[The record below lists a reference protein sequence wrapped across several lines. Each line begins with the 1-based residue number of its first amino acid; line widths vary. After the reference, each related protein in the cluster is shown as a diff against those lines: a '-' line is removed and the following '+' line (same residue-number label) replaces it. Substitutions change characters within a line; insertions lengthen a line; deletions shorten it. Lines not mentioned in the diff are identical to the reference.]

1 MKKKFVLILLL
12 AAVLL
17 LSYHAIRINIQ
28 PDQNRTPETF
38 ANAETGAMFMKNPEA
53 SVVKVSDHDG
63 IMMLAGEPDELIL
76 VEEPERGKDAL
87 KAKGFSAT
95 LSDIVA
101 VTLPHK
107 IGALQETLHI
117 LYEAGINIE
126 YMYALCTTT
135 DEAAIA
141 IKPSDLD
148 KAVEALEKAGAHFF
162 DGLFK

>member
-1 MKKKFVLILLL
+1 MTIKQLSVFLENREGRLEEVLNTLKEEK
-12 AAVLL
+12 
-17 LSYHAIRINIQ
+17 INIISLSLA
-28 PDQNRTPETF
+28 DT
-38 ANAETGAMFMKNPEA
+38 
-53 SVVKVSDHDG
+53 SDYG
-63 IMMLAGEPDELIL
+63 MLRIL

-126 YMYALCTTT
+126 YMYALSTGTE
-135 DEAAIA
+135 DASVV
-141 IKPSDLD
+141 IKTS
-148 KAVEALEKAGAHFF
+148 ELEKAAKLL
-162 DGLFK
+162 DGTEVELVSASEIQA

>member
-1 MKKKFVLILLL
+1 MTIKQLSVFLENREGRLEEVLNTLKEEK
-12 AAVLL
+12 
-17 LSYHAIRINIQ
+17 INIISLSLA
-28 PDQNRTPETF
+28 DT
-38 ANAETGAMFMKNPEA
+38 
-53 SVVKVSDHDG
+53 SDYG
-63 IMMLAGEPDELIL
+63 MLRIL

-126 YMYALCTTT
+126 YMYAFAEGEMANVVIRPNNIDSCVATLQECGC
-135 DEAAIA
+135 D
-141 IKPSDLD
+141 
-148 KAVEALEKAGAHFF
+148 VESCF
-162 DGLFK
+162 

>member
-1 MKKKFVLILLL
+1 MTIKQLSVFLENREGRLEEVLNTLKEEK
-12 AAVLL
+12 
-17 LSYHAIRINIQ
+17 INIISLSLA
-28 PDQNRTPETF
+28 DT
-38 ANAETGAMFMKNPEA
+38 
-53 SVVKVSDHDG
+53 SDYG
-63 IMMLAGEPDELIL
+63 MLRIL

-87 KAKGFSAT
+87 KTKGFSAT

-141 IKPSDLD
+141 IKPSDLQ

>member
-1 MKKKFVLILLL
+1 MTIKQLSVFLENREGRLEEVLTTLKEEK
-12 AAVLL
+12 
-17 LSYHAIRINIQ
+17 INIISLSLA
-28 PDQNRTPETF
+28 DT
-38 ANAETGAMFMKNPEA
+38 
-53 SVVKVSDHDG
+53 SDYG
-63 IMMLAGEPDELIL
+63 MLRIL
-76 VEEPERGKDAL
+76 AEEPERGRDAL

-141 IKPSDLD
+141 IKPSDLG

>member
-1 MKKKFVLILLL
+1 MTIKQLSVFLENREGRLEEVLNTLKEEK
-12 AAVLL
+12 
-17 LSYHAIRINIQ
+17 INIISLSLA
-28 PDQNRTPETF
+28 DT
-38 ANAETGAMFMKNPEA
+38 
-53 SVVKVSDHDG
+53 SDYG
-63 IMMLAGEPDELIL
+63 MLRIL
-76 VEEPERGKDAL
+76 VEEPERGRDAL

-148 KAVEALEKAGAHFF
+148 KAVEALKEAGAHFF